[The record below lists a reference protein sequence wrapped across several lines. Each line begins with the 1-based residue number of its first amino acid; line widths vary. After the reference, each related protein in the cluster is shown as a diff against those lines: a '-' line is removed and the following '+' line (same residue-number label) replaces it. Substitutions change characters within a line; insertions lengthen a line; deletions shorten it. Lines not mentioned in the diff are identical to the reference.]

1 LRATVAAAAA
11 TAVLLFGA
19 RLSPAAVGTRGMV
32 ASEHALAS
40 EAGVEILQAG
50 GNAVDAAVATAF
62 AVCVVNPSSCG
73 IGGGGFMLIHVAEQG
88 RTVALDYRETAPAAA
103 SPDMFVRDGIA
114 VSELSLRDG
123 LAVAVP
129 GEVAGLTAVLAR
141 HGTLSL
147 ENVLAPAIRYAGEGF
162 AVGDHLA
169 HQIARSLETMRTR
182 PALASIFLHADGTP
196 VRVGEKL
203 RQPELAE
210 TLRRIAAE
218 GAPAYYSGDI
228 ADRIVRSVRAAG
240 GILTRNDLANY
251 RPRWRAPLRQHFG
264 AYEILTMPLPS
275 SAGILLQILGM
286 LRHDDLASLGPNS
299 PTYAHLLAEAMKH
312 AFADRAQFYGDA
324 DHVSVPLA
332 ALLAPQNTARLRQ
345 RISAVRTHDNDSYGS
360 SWQSGVH
367 VDDAGTSHLSVI
379 DDRGNAVA
387 CTTTIN
393 TPFGSM
399 VVAERTGIVL
409 NNEMDD
415 FSAQPG
421 VANVYG
427 LVGSQANAVAAGK
440 RPLSSMS
447 PTLATRDG
455 RAVLAVGG
463 SGGPRIISATL
474 QVLLN
479 ALVFDMDAAAA
490 VGAPRLHAQW
500 MPPVVAVESDFPE
513 ATAGALRRRGHDLRA
528 VGPLA
533 AVQMAR
539 RRGNGFEGAA
549 DPRKGGKASGWSP

>member
-1 LRATVAAAAA
+1 
-11 TAVLLFGA
+11 
-19 RLSPAAVGTRGMV
+19 
-32 ASEHALAS
+32 
-40 EAGVEILQAG
+40 
-50 GNAVDAAVATAF
+50 
-62 AVCVVNPSSCG
+62 
-73 IGGGGFMLIHVAEQG
+73 
-88 RTVALDYRETAPAAA
+88 
-103 SPDMFVRDGIA
+103 
-114 VSELSLRDG
+114 
-123 LAVAVP
+123 
-129 GEVAGLTAVLAR
+129 
-141 HGTLSL
+141 
-147 ENVLAPAIRYAGEGF
+147 
-162 AVGDHLA
+162 
-169 HQIARSLETMRTR
+169 MRTR

-264 AYEILTMPLPS
+264 AYEILTMPPPS

>member
-1 LRATVAAAAA
+1 M
-11 TAVLLFGA
+11 LLFGA
-19 RLSPAAVGTRGMV
+19 RPSPAAVGTQGMV

-40 EAGVEILQAG
+40 QAGVEILLAG
-50 GNAVDAAVATAF
+50 GTAVDAAVATAF